1 MGMCYVRFREEF
13 GGLPWTRGKCISA
26 LSFQK
31 QRASFW
37 VFSGQ
42 RTIPTTVTVASL
54 QPDHVLFTDSSHF
67 YVPHYCLNGVFLY
80 FTQSILPRVDQ
91 VWWGQIM
98 SCLRHR
104 RHMHGLIPWLFVS
117 RVVCGHVCLYIYVFM
132 CIHACAHAHNFI
144 PTQLTRRGETCPTSD
159 GVYQLGEENHWQC
172 LLKDV

>member
-1 MGMCYVRFREEF
+1 MNTGEVHLCSILPETKGLILGLFRAMHGPHNSHSRFTAAWR
-13 GGLPWTRGKCISA
+13 
-26 LSFQK
+26 
-31 QRASFW
+31 
-37 VFSGQ
+37 
-42 RTIPTTVTVASL
+42 
-54 QPDHVLFTDSSHF
+54 VLLTDSSHF
-67 YVPHYCLNGVFLY
+67 YVPHYCLNGIILY

-91 VWWGQIM
+91 VWWAQIM

-132 CIHACAHAHNFI
+132 CIHVCAHAHNFV

-159 GVYQLGEENHWQC
+159 GVYQRGEENHWQC